1 MGEDKRDNLRHF
13 AFTEVSYEHR
23 GLQFQGRISDLSQ
36 GGFFIDSINPLP
48 EGSLISFQF
57 SLPGDESEI
66 PITGEGRVAWK
77 RPMQGMGISFTQ
89 LSDMDRER
97 LKNFL
102 FLK

>member
-1 MGEDKRDNLRHF
+1 MGIDKRDNLRHF
-13 AFTEVSYEHR
+13 AVTEVSYEHM

-48 EGSLISFQF
+48 DGSLISFRL

-77 RPMQGMGISFTQ
+77 RPMQGMGISFTR
-89 LSDMDRER
+89 LSDADQDR
-97 LKNFL
+97 LKTFL
-102 FLK
+102 FRK